1 MGWWGIGGFGCHAHH
16 FSFTPPLF
24 VNYSIFFCRCTTS
37 HKLINLL
44 VNFLAS
50 GLREDSGGR
59 FLFFSFLSLNIFSP
73 QNFCGFQKFCDF
85 FKKYHWIFWDFTP
98 QKKKKVFFSK
108 DNGVLLN
115 HVEHTLFDHYYE
127 QINIIRRLWHIMWS
141 SKNDI
146 ICHPRP

>member
-1 MGWWGIGGFGCHAHH
+1 MVSK
-16 FSFTPPLF
+16 SF
-24 VNYSIFFCRCTTS
+24 
-37 HKLINLL
+37 
-44 VNFLAS
+44 A
-50 GLREDSGGR
+50 
-59 FLFFSFLSLNIFSP
+59 IFSK
-73 QNFCGFQKFCDF
+73 NTIGFFGNL
-85 FKKYHWIFWDFTP
+85 H

-127 QINIIRRLWHIMWS
+127 QMNIIRRLWHIMWS